1 MALIS
6 CWNGGILGA
15 RKGTRIDSMELDHT
29 SDPNQLASYQTIET
43 MRNKIYSTQGRRH

>member
-15 RKGTRIDSMELDHT
+15 RKGTKIDSTKLDHT
-29 SDPNQLASYQTIET
+29 SGPNQLMEWRDPRGKEGY
-43 MRNKIYSTQGRRH
+43 